1 MLKSEF
7 IPAQNTESRRLL
19 IALHGL
25 GDSPAGYRW
34 MPDELALPDLNY
46 LLVRAPDP
54 YYEGFSWFDISGD
67 AEPGVE
73 RSRTLLFELL
83 DAQVAA
89 GFPTAETILFGFSQG
104 CLLTADVGFRYPHK
118 FAGLVAI
125 SGWVHEP
132 DRLLKELSPVAREQR
147 MLFTHGTQDP
157 MVPCAQVREQVKAL
171 NAAGLHI
178 EWREFNK
185 PHTIAGREELSV
197 IREFIAARFQS
208 A

>member
-7 IPAQNTESRRLL
+7 IPAQKKDSRRLL

-34 MPDELALPDLNY
+34 MPDELALPEMNY

-67 AEPGVE
+67 AAPGVE
-73 RSRTLLFELL
+73 RSRKLLFDLL
-83 DAQVAA
+83 DAQVKA

-104 CLLTADVGFRYPHK
+104 CLLTADVGFRYPHT
-118 FAGLVAI
+118 FAGLIAI

-132 DRLLKELSPVAREQR
+132 EQLLKELSPVALEQR

-157 MVPCAQVREQVKAL
+157 MVPCAKVREQVKAL
-171 NAAGLHI
+171 NAAGLLI
-178 EWREFNK
+178 EWREFAK
-185 PHTIAGREELSV
+185 AHTIAGREELSV
-197 IREFIAARFQS
+197 IRGFITARFQS
-208 A
+208 V

>member
-7 IPAQNTESRRLL
+7 IPAQTKDSRRLL

-34 MPDELALPDLNY
+34 MPDELALPEMNY
-46 LLVRAPDP
+46 ILVRAPDP

-67 AEPGVE
+67 AAPGVE
-73 RSRTLLFELL
+73 RSRALLFDLL
-83 DAQVAA
+83 DAQVKA

-104 CLLTADVGFRYPHK
+104 CLLTADVGFRYPHT
-118 FAGLVAI
+118 FAGLIAI

-132 DRLLKELSPVAREQR
+132 DRLLEELSPVARAQR

-157 MVPCAQVREQVKAL
+157 MVPCAKVREQVKEL

-178 EWREFNK
+178 EWREFAK
-185 PHTIAGREELSV
+185 AHTIAGREELAV
-197 IREFIAARFQS
+197 IRDFITARFQS

>member
-7 IPAQNTESRRLL
+7 IPAQKKDSRRLL

-67 AEPGVE
+67 AAPGVE
-73 RSRTLLFELL
+73 RSRKLLFDLL
-83 DAQVAA
+83 DAQVKA

-104 CLLTADVGFRYPHK
+104 CLLTADVGFRYPHT
-118 FAGLVAI
+118 FAGLIAI

-132 DRLLKELSPVAREQR
+132 EQLLKELSPVAREQR

-157 MVPCAQVREQVKAL
+157 MVPCAKVREQVKAL
-171 NAAGLHI
+171 NAAGLLI
-178 EWREFNK
+178 EWREFAK
-185 PHTIAGREELSV
+185 AHTIAGREELSV
-197 IREFIAARFQS
+197 IRGFITARFQS
-208 A
+208 V

>member
-7 IPAQNTESRRLL
+7 IPAQKQDSRRLL

-34 MPDELALPDLNY
+34 MPEQLNLPEMNY
-46 LLVRAPDP
+46 LLVNAPDS

-67 AEPGVE
+67 AAPGIE
-73 RSRTLLFELL
+73 RSRKLLFELL
-83 DAQVAA
+83 DAQVSA
-89 GFPTAETILFGFSQG
+89 GFPTSETVLFGFSQG
-104 CLLTADVGFRYPHK
+104 CLLTADVGFRYPQR

-132 DRLLKELSPVAREQR
+132 ERLLQELSPVAREQR

-157 MVPCAQVREQVKAL
+157 MVPCAKVREQVKAL
-171 NAAGLHI
+171 KAAGLNI
-178 EWREFNK
+178 EWREFAK
-185 PHTIAGREELSV
+185 AHTIAGRAELTV
-197 IREFIAARFQS
+197 IRDFIAAGFQ
-208 A
+208 